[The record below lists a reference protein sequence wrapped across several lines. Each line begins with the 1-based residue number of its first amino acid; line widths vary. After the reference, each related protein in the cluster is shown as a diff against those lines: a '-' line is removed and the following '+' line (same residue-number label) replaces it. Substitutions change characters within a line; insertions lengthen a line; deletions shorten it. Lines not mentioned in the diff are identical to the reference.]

1 MSVENYS
8 EQVFSRIKKMDKG
21 TVFSAADFADIAGAV
36 TIRKILARM
45 ATKGTIRRLMRGI
58 YDYPSYS
65 TLLGELASPDPDA
78 IAQALA
84 RSFGWTIR
92 ATGVSALN
100 ALGLSAQVPARWE
113 YLSDGPYRTYQ
124 WDGIN
129 IEFKRRANRELSVLS
144 VKSAL
149 VVQAIKNLGKTTMN
163 SQIRSTIARN
173 LTEKEK
179 KILLKEAM
187 LASDWIYEEI
197 KIICQEEVKGSA

>member
-21 TVFSAADFADIAGAV
+21 TVFSAADVADIAGAV